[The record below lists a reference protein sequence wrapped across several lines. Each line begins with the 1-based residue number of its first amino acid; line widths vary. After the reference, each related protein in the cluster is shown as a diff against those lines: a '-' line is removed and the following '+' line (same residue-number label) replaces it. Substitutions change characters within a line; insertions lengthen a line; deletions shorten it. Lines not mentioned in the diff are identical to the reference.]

1 MAFCVMNTD
10 NGGSYTLIDNVFL
23 RDFMPFAPPVALKIY
38 LMGLCLAGRDDDV
51 NNIEYLKRTLNVT
64 EDDILDA
71 FTYWEECGLVNIA
84 SKEQIKIEYVGSS
97 SRNLLK
103 KVSAAKYKN
112 FNKQM
117 QQVLYGRM
125 ISVNEYSEYY
135 TFLENSF
142 FEPDALVQ
150 IAKYCAEIKGNDIGY
165 AYILKIARDYDKAG
179 IKTVEKIREKLETQ
193 NFYNEELKEVLL
205 ALNIK
210 RKIDIDDRQL
220 YTKWTQEM
228 GFSQEVILFAAK
240 NAKKQGI
247 NKLDSLLKDYY
258 KLNLFSIKEIEDFK
272 SAKEQHLNLAKTVNR
287 NLGLYYSDMTA
298 EIEEYIMPWL
308 ALGFSPLTI
317 EMIARFCFKCRIQTL
332 SGMDMRIKSL
342 FEKGLVSEEAILAYT
357 EDVLASDKQIA
368 KIIDALGMV
377 RNVCASDRKNFKMWI
392 SWGLPVDVIMFAA
405 DKCNASF
412 NPMASLNK
420 LLADFK
426 RANVLDLLSA
436 KEYAQKNVNN
446 ISDTQK
452 EKSNDFLLATDRSYT
467 AEQLKA
473 MFDGLEDN

>member
-1 MAFCVMNTD
+1 MAFCIMNTE
-10 NGGSYTLIDNVFL
+10 NGGGYTLVDNAFL
-23 RDFMPFAPPVALKIY
+23 RDFMPFAPPTALKIY
-38 LMGLCLAGRDDDV
+38 LFGLCLAGRDDDV
-51 NNIEYLKRTLNVT
+51 NNIEYMKRTLNVT

-84 SKEQIKIEYVGSS
+84 AKDQIKIEYVGSS
-97 SRNLLK
+97 SRSLLK

-117 QQVLYGRM
+117 QQVLNGRM
-125 ISVNEYSEYY
+125 ISVNEYNEYY

-150 IAKYCAEIKGNDIGY
+150 IAKYCAEIKGSDIGY

-193 NFYNEELKEVLL
+193 NYYNEELKEVLL

-210 RKIDIDDRQL
+210 RKIDLEDRQL
-220 YTKWTQEM
+220 YARWTQEL
-228 GFSQEVILFAAK
+228 GFSKEVILFAAK
-240 NAKKQGI
+240 SAKKQGI

-258 KLNLFSIKEIEDFK
+258 KLNLFSVKEIEDFN
-272 SAKEQHLNLAKTVNR
+272 SAKDQHVNLAKGVNR
-287 NLGLYYSDMTA
+287 NLGLYYSDLSA

-308 ALGFSPLTI
+308 NMGFSPLTI
-317 EMIARFCFKCRIQTL
+317 ETLARFCFKCRIQTL
-332 SGMDMRIKSL
+332 SGMDMRLKSL
-342 FEKGLVSEEAILAYT
+342 YEKGLVSEEAIFAYT

-368 KIIDALGMV
+368 KILDVLGVV
-377 RNVCASDRKNFKMWI
+377 RNVCAADRKNFKMWI
-392 SWGLPVDVIMFAA
+392 SWGLSIDVIMFAA
-405 DKCNASF
+405 EKCNASF

-420 LLADFK
+420 LLADLK
-426 RANVLDLLSA
+426 RENATDLESA
-436 KEYAQKNVNN
+436 KKYAQKNVFV
-446 ISDTQK
+446 SADKQK
-452 EKSNDFLLATDRSYT
+452 EKSNDFLLATDRTYT

-473 MFDGLEDN
+473 MFDGLEDF